1 MIFTYMNTVLNFRDN
16 NMINLSHQEQVCLLF
31 PSLGNVN
38 YYVAHVDSKYA
49 DLDGNN
55 SLSKLEYKRFDFF
68 FLKKPEHQEFGK
80 YISISIQ

>member
-1 MIFTYMNTVLNFRDN
+1 MFNEAT
-16 NMINLSHQEQVCLLF
+16 CLEILL

-68 FLKKPEHQEFGK
+68 FVFF
-80 YISISIQ
+80 